1 MKIAHQ
7 PKSLL
12 KRAIQVLAREALLG
26 TAYALAFTLAEKK
39 IYNIKWPAKNLPS
52 EIQHHLV
59 QHYSGNNLTECI
71 AGHESIQ
78 NYQQFC
84 ISDDYFQNFL
94 FHFFNKWESDKYSF
108 LVERKLGGYWK
119 KFQDR
124 LKEKLIYM
132 DDEET
137 QMFVRVNVNI
147 FDFATRLM
155 GFEDLVVVQ
164 DLPSKS
170 HFETFFL
177 IKFQRNHT
185 FERYP

>member
-26 TAYALAFTLAEKK
+26 TAYALAFTLPEKK
-39 IYNIKWPAKNLPS
+39 IYDIKWTAKNLPS

-94 FHFFNKWESDKYSF
+94 FHFFNKWESDKYCF

-119 KFQDR
+119 KFQDH

-137 QMFVRVNVNI
+137 QMFVRSTSINLTLPQDQWGLKI
-147 FDFATRLM
+147 RLL
-155 GFEDLVVVQ
+155 FKICPANLI
-164 DLPSKS
+164 SKP
-170 HFETFFL
+170 FF
-177 IKFQRNHT
+177 
-185 FERYP
+185 

>member
-78 NYQQFC
+78 NYQNFC
-84 ISDDYFQNFL
+84 ICKIINLKIFCFTFSTSGSRTNIL
-94 FHFFNKWESDKYSF
+94 F
-108 LVERKLGGYWK
+108 
-119 KFQDR
+119 
-124 LKEKLIYM
+124 
-132 DDEET
+132 
-137 QMFVRVNVNI
+137 
-147 FDFATRLM
+147 
-155 GFEDLVVVQ
+155 
-164 DLPSKS
+164 
-170 HFETFFL
+170 
-177 IKFQRNHT
+177 
-185 FERYP
+185 